1 MRKRG
6 RQTGLGQAL
15 DGIIRRLDRKGKGA
29 YTSARVGAA
38 WMDVVGPMVSG
49 HTTGAHLREGTLIV
63 FVDSPIWA
71 TELAAM
77 AEQYRASVNERIG
90 EDLVSA
96 VRFTV
101 SRKVQEEHRF
111 RQHEDETDEFYHEA
125 EVNSIALT
133 ENELAQVKSSVADI
147 PDEELRD
154 AVLRA
159 TVRDM
164 EWKKGLAGQ
173 NGR

>member
-1 MRKRG
+1 MRKHG

-15 DGIIRRLDRKGKGA
+15 DGIVRRLDRKGKGA
-29 YTSARVGAA
+29 YTNARVGSA
-38 WMDVVGPMVSG
+38 WMDVVGPMVAG
-49 HTTGAHLREGTLIV
+49 HTTGAHLREGTLVV

-71 TELAAM
+71 TELTAM
-77 AEQYRASVNERIG
+77 AEQYRSSVNERMG
-90 EDLVSA
+90 ENLVSA

-101 SRKVQEEHRF
+101 SRKVQEEHRLQ
-111 RQHEDETDEFYHEA
+111 RHEAETDEFYREA
-125 EVNSIALT
+125 DVESVSLT
-133 ENELAQVKSSVADI
+133 ENELAQIKSSIADI
-147 PDEELRD
+147 PDEELRE